1 MGSQSRRRLET
12 CWASCGDRLVSKRV
26 CALSGAPTHLA
37 PDPKDIAGSVLE
49 RRLVEARPHQHT
61 FCRVCRSTA
70 KRSRA
75 KPGRSR
81 TNKSQLSI
89 GQNIRV
95 LKRSRAKPGR
105 SRDAH
110 PLFSTLISQNR
121 CSAPPPIYITN
132 KAWGGAG
139 DPSRGSKR
147 NEPSRILE
155 GGACRPRSGFIYM
168 TPEFLGKGRSRK

>member
-1 MGSQSRRRLET
+1 MTLDLHLCLGGERLM
-12 CWASCGDRLVSKRV
+12 CISDCLRSH
-26 CALSGAPTHLA
+26 APTHLA

-147 NEPSRILE
+147 NERSRILE
-155 GGACRPRSGFIYM
+155 GGACRPPNG
-168 TPEFLGKGRSRK
+168 LL

>member
-12 CWASCGDRLVSKRV
+12 CWVSCGARLVSKQV

-37 PDPKDIAGSVLE
+37 PDPKDTAGSVLE
-49 RRLVEARPHQHT
+49 RRLVEAGPHQHT
-61 FCRVCRSTA
+61 FYRVCRSTA
-70 KRSRA
+70 
-75 KPGRSR
+75 
-81 TNKSQLSI
+81 
-89 GQNIRV
+89 
-95 LKRSRAKPGR
+95 KRSRAKPGR

-155 GGACRPRSGFIYM
+155 R
-168 TPEFLGKGRSRK
+168 GRLSPSKRIAVILKPDWCAIAANFHENKRTRK